1 MAFIGFTEDYEKY
14 KGSDEAKKE
23 DNQSSEEGKVLDSD
37 TVEPISDEDLLII
50 TQCRKRHD
58 AMTVYMQ
65 SDVSF
70 YEKYYE
76 DPDDVENDELYQEA
90 RNIRRVYKDYL
101 KFMYATHIREMYM
114 DNLYEKYGGVDRFAT
129 MNTIGA
135 VKDWIPPVP
144 TLSRK
149 CDDYDLYLRGD
160 MPLMI
165 GEMDESYIL
174 SRVDDY
180 VKDMDVEGMRVVAKV
195 LTNRLERSNMELQ
208 TLDTT
213 TKIRK
218 SSNNTISGVSAN
230 DLQEL
235 QQLFSS
241 WYHPEE
247 QNKPDSVNHPEKKEF
262 FCDSPEKIEE
272 AYYNHT
278 PVRIRGEFDKITES
292 GHCEDIP
299 EHDPDDMIVDP
310 KTNTPMTYAEYK
322 RRNFIREISDMGWD
336 SLKLMRR
343 MGVGSSY
350 ELRML
355 EQKKRGSKKRK
366 KKAKSL
372 MAEVAG
378 DDISTISTL
387 ESLNDYLFND

>member
-50 TQCRKRHD
+50 TQCRKQHD

-65 SDVSF
+65 SDIAF
-70 YEKYYE
+70 YEKYYADTNE
-76 DPDDVENDELYQEA
+76 DDDDELYQEA

-101 KFMYATHIREMYM
+101 KFMYATHIRDMYM
-114 DNLYEKYGGVDRFAT
+114 DKLYEKYGGIDRFAT

-135 VKDWIPPVP
+135 IKEWIPPIP
-144 TLSRK
+144 TLSRR
-149 CDDYDLYLRGD
+149 CEDYDLYLRGD

-165 GEMDESYIL
+165 GTMDDDYIL
-174 SRVDDY
+174 SRVDEY
-180 VKDMDVEGMRVVAKV
+180 VKDMDIEGMRVVAKV

-208 TLDTT
+208 TVET

-230 DLQEL
+230 DLHEL

-241 WYHPEE
+241 WYHPDENTKE
-247 QNKPDSVNHPEKKEF
+247 SVNHPKQKEF

-272 AYYNHT
+272 AYYNQT
-278 PVRIRGEFDKITES
+278 PVNVYGEFDKITEA
-292 GHCEDIP
+292 GYCEDVP
-299 EHDPDDMIVDP
+299 DHDPDDMVVDP

-322 RRNFIREISDMGWD
+322 RRNFIKEISEMGWD

-366 KKAKSL
+366 KKAMSL

-378 DDISTISTL
+378 EDLSSISTL
-387 ESLNDYLFND
+387 EQLNNVLFDD